1 MQRSHVL
8 VSVSV
13 HTCCRL
19 LRWCGWWHSVLDA
32 CSMLCAKGLA
42 VLWSSRQ
49 YSVTV
54 LLQTPASR
62 CMLWRWLCLFCK
74 VCAALSS
81 TRCTV
86 WRALLLLL
94 LLWPQALAQST
105 NGCVKAVPKRYA
117 GAVASRQGWGCCS
130 TPSADIGP
138 GCCSNSIS
146 RAVCCKDR
154 HAAAPADAL
163 HAVSCRVWGSRV
175 YAGGAECLGG
185 GLHPAGVVDGPCCSA
200 YVQVLVVCIEPVGG
214 RAHGSVVAVCSKS
227 ELLQVLVWAMHD
239 LGACTCLCGTDN
251 HMDVCILW

>member
-32 CSMLCAKGLA
+32 CSMLCAKGFA
-42 VLWSSRQ
+42 VLGSSRQ
-49 YSVTV
+49 YSMTV

-62 CMLWRWLCLFCK
+62 CMLWRRLCLFCK

-105 NGCVKAVPKRYA
+105 NGCVKAVPKRSA
-117 GAVASRQGWGCCS
+117 GAAASRQGWGCCS

-163 HAVSCRVWGSRV
+163 HAVSCRVWGS
-175 YAGGAECLGG
+175 
-185 GLHPAGVVDGPCCSA
+185 
-200 YVQVLVVCIEPVGG
+200 VVCMQVVRSVWVVG
-214 RAHGSVVAVCSKS
+214 CT
-227 ELLQVLVWAMHD
+227 LQVLLMALVAVRMYRYWLCVLSRLVGEHMALWLLYVPSLSCSRCWWGAMHD
-239 LGACTCLCGTDN
+239 LGACTC
-251 HMDVCILW
+251 